1 MSLVTVVECHHF
13 RVIDTNAQFVITLTS
28 ALLVRKEL
36 KTPTL
41 IHSLKLEPQ
50 TELLTQ
56 FHVSWEKAAQFSKT
70 TSHSTQDYKLADAIL
85 NQSIIAEAHEL
96 SSQCLTSNLEIVTNE
111 HSKEIIKTLKLKNNG
126 SKNWPKPVYLTCL
139 TESST
144 ITGNSVPIKLKVE
157 SGKENNVEIKLNNKD
172 LKTGNYISVWQLQT
186 EKKEFFGEKIVLN
199 IKIEKSKMLEI
210 KPSYIQL
217 PKDVFQQQPVNN
229 NIIIN
234 SVNNNI
240 NSNVE
245 KPREEIYDSFVFQC
259 QVEELKQAYDLK
271 KYDDKTIKKAAVE
284 AKGDVDMTFQILMN
298 NQQKK

>member
-1 MSLVTVVECHHF
+1 
-13 RVIDTNAQFVITLTS
+13 
-28 ALLVRKEL
+28 
-36 KTPTL
+36 
-41 IHSLKLEPQ
+41 
-50 TELLTQ
+50 
-56 FHVSWEKAAQFSKT
+56 
-70 TSHSTQDYKLADAIL
+70 
-85 NQSIIAEAHEL
+85 
-96 SSQCLTSNLEIVTNE
+96 
-111 HSKEIIKTLKLKNNG
+111 
-126 SKNWPKPVYLTCL
+126 
-139 TESST
+139 
-144 ITGNSVPIKLKVE
+144 
-157 SGKENNVEIKLNNKD
+157 
-172 LKTGNYISVWQLQT
+172 
-186 EKKEFFGEKIVLN
+186 
-199 IKIEKSKMLEI
+199 MLEI